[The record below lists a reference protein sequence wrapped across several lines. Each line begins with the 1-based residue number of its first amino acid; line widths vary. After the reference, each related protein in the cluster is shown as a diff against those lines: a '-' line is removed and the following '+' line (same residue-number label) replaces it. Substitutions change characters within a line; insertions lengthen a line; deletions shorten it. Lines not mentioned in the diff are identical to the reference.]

1 MSSLLRKFTFCQ
13 RLSTQCPTQCQA
25 CRSWILMDFMMFALT
40 YLLKGR
46 RQALVGLLVIA
57 CTLVQDT
64 SKAAGWHNLPH
75 IQNWTLSFEEKT
87 PWYNCARLF
96 APCRRSRHDS
106 RLDLRSHIDWWARK
120 RLIELRHKSA
130 DRMSEAE
137 KELKF
142 GSWRWELA
150 HDRSG
155 KEMIWGDCG
164 PSERDFSPPTSL
176 KEKWALSCS
185 IYHVSSIPLAAIFLS
200 RHKVKVAQTHW
211 SRWPEALASSPG
223 HLRRQA
229 VCVQLPWSTLLLQWC
244 ILSLVCSICWTSH
257 SFFSLHPLIRLCLP
271 WPCLFLTRANVDG
284 SFLLPPIAGFDD
296 IITERRQQVCHTS
309 PQTKTV

>member
-25 CRSWILMDFMMFALT
+25 CRSWILRDFMMFALT

-75 IQNWTLSFEEKT
+75 IQNWTLSFEEKK

-96 APCRRSRHDS
+96 EPCRRSRHDS
-106 RLDLRSHIDWWARK
+106 RLDLRSHVDWWARK

-142 GSWRWELA
+142 GSWRDESWLTT
-150 HDRSG
+150 DLGR
-155 KEMIWGDCG
+155 
-164 PSERDFSPPTSL
+164 
-176 KEKWALSCS
+176 
-185 IYHVSSIPLAAIFLS
+185 
-200 RHKVKVAQTHW
+200 
-211 SRWPEALASSPG
+211 RWFEGTVG
-223 HLRRQA
+223 HLRRTSLLPLVWRRSERWA
-229 VCVQLPWSTLLLQWC
+229 VPF
-244 ILSLVCSICWTSH
+244 IMSLASH
-257 SFFSLHPLIRLCLP
+257 SLPSSFQDIKLKWPKHTGADGQKHWHPALVNSDDRLFVSSCPDSHFCSSGAFFLWS
-271 WPCLFLTRANVDG
+271 AA
-284 SFLLPPIAGFDD
+284 SA
-296 IITERRQQVCHTS
+296 
-309 PQTKTV
+309 